1 MSTFRIPVAAPKI
14 LGLICALLFLAL
26 GTEARAQG
34 AGRATFPTPEAA
46 AEALAAAA
54 AAKDKAAVV
63 AIFGAGARDWLFTG
77 DAVED
82 DQAMERFAA
91 AYRKKR
97 AFERKGDT
105 ALILV
110 VGDGEFPF
118 PFPLVR
124 AGAGWAFD
132 AEQGKE
138 ELLNRRIGRNELR
151 AVSVL
156 AALVAAQW
164 EYAALPRDGSPA
176 PQFARRIRSSPG
188 RRDGL
193 YWPTKEGEAES
204 PLGPLM
210 AEAARDGYASAVAG
224 TARVPFHG
232 YYYRILTEQ
241 GAAAPGGA
249 QSYVVNGR
257 MIGGF
262 AAIAHPAR
270 YGASGVMTFIVG
282 HDGVVHEKDLGPNTA
297 GVAEAMRAFNP
308 DETWRRVK

>member
-1 MSTFRIPVAAPKI
+1 MSTRRLPAAI
-14 LGLICALLFLAL
+14 RAALGIVSALLFLAL
-26 GTEARAQG
+26 AAAARAQG
-34 AGRATFPTPEAA
+34 DGRATFPAPEAA
-46 AEALAAAA
+46 AEALLAAAV
-54 AAKDKAAVV
+54 AKDKAAIV
-63 AIFGAGARDWLFTG
+63 AILGRDTNDWLFTG

-82 DQAMERFAA
+82 DQAMERFVA
-91 AYRKKR
+91 AYRQKR
-97 AFERKGDT
+97 AFEKKGEA

-110 VGDGEFPF
+110 VGNGEFPV

-132 AEQGKE
+132 AAMGKE

-164 EYAALPRDGSPA
+164 EYAAEPRDGA
-176 PQFARRIRSSPG
+176 LAAQFARRIRSSPG

-193 YWPTKEGEAES
+193 YWPTKEGERES

-210 AEAARDGYASAVAG
+210 AEAARDGYAAAVAG

-232 YYYRILTEQ
+232 YYYGILAAQ
-241 GAAAPGGA
+241 GPAAPGGA
-249 QSYVVNGR
+249 ASYIVNGR

-262 AAIAHPAR
+262 AAIAYPAR

-282 HDGVVHEKDLGPNTA
+282 HDGAVYEKDLGPNTA
-297 GVAEAMRAFNP
+297 ALAAAMRAFDP
-308 DETWRRVK
+308 DQTWRRTQ